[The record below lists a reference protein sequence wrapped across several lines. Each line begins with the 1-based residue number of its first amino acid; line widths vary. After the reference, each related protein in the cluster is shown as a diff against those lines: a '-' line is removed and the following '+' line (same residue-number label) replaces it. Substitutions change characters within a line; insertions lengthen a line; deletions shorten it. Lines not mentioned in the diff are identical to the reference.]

1 MKSCPFCE
9 LDDRKIIAACDSAV
23 SIEDA
28 FPVTP
33 GHALV
38 IPLRHVNS
46 IYDLTDGEQAAIW
59 AFVGRVRQILA
70 EDLAVGSFNIGVN
83 DGASAGQTIEHAHI
97 HIIPRRV
104 GDVPDPRGGIR
115 EVIPAKA
122 RYWGAR

>member
-9 LDDRKIIAACDSAV
+9 LEAPRIFAACKCAV
-23 SIEDA
+23 AIKDV

-38 IPLRHVNS
+38 IPRRHVSS

-59 AFVGRVRQILA
+59 AFVGKVRQTLA
-70 EDLAVGSFNIGVN
+70 EDLAVDSFNIGVN
-83 DGASAGQTIEHAHI
+83 DGTAAGQTIEHAHI
-97 HIIPRRV
+97 HMIPRRA
-104 GDVPDPRGGIR
+104 GDVSDPRGGIR
-115 EVIPAKA
+115 QAIPDKA